1 MEQINKGS
9 VRPVFFLKVLA
20 FSYVLTVASLMLLA
34 LLLYKFRFGEMVV
47 NVGIILIYI
56 LACFVSGFLTGKRM
70 ERRKFLWGFV
80 VGLGYFIILLL
91 VSFGLKSYYQ
101 NGLWLEDYESDERGE
116 LPRGLKRGVLSQD
129 ALYNFLSDL
138 D

>member
-91 VSFGLKSYYQ
+91 VSFGLKNETGQLGGDMISTLFLCAAS
-101 NGLWLEDYESDERGE
+101 GMLG
-116 LPRGLKRGVLSQD
+116 GMLS
-129 ALYNFLSDL
+129 S
-138 D
+138 